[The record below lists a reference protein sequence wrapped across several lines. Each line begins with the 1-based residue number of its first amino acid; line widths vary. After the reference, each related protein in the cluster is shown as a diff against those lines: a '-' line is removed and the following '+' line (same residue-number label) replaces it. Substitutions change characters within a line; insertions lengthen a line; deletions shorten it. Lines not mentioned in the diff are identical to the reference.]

1 MLNKDNDIVF
11 NKIIEKDV
19 KCLLLFIK
27 DNEYQKYYDKF
38 KNIEL
43 YICYKKCSDIDVN
56 GFILGLFKENSYG

>member
-43 YICYKKCSDIDVN
+43 YICYKKSSDIDVN
-56 GFILGLFKENSYG
+56 GFILG